1 MKRIILII
9 VCSLALLGVVAFTT
23 LRTWMEQSVK
33 SNIELAKAQ
42 YPGIAEDAL
51 IAFLTDT
58 NQTVNNR
65 THIAIWTLGQI
76 RSEKALP
83 LLKALYKDDPKGET
97 CFGRHDSLLCQYE
110 IYKAIQAIEKRGLF
124 SFAKLNR

>member
-1 MKRIILII
+1 
-9 VCSLALLGVVAFTT
+9 
-23 LRTWMEQSVK
+23 MEQSVK